1 MYPYSKT
8 WRVNSEKKVGFLE
21 VAIEINVDVSK
32 NSLNFILKLSE
43 LAFPGHLIF
52 FTVIKRA
59 GFKKAPTFRKLRRY
73 VGAGS
78 AFITASGFLEGKS
91 RYN

>member
-21 VAIEINVDVSK
+21 VAIEINVDISK

-59 GFKKAPTFRKLRRY
+59 GFKKAPTFRKLRTY
-73 VGAGS
+73 VQVLVALLLRLP
-78 AFITASGFLEGKS
+78 GF
-91 RYN
+91 